1 MHVDIASAGMATA
14 RVTNDFRHI
23 VQQALAGLALSASFG
38 LAIGARYGVA
48 AMAVHAAGVPLGFAV
63 AAGLAA
69 PALCIGVAHFDL
81 PIDAQAVA
89 RAVTRGL
96 WVAGRALA
104 GLAPAALLL
113 TVTPE
118 SPVSSAI
125 FAALGLAL
133 GSAVLSAWL
142 RRRLSR

>member
-1 MHVDIASAGMATA
+1 MTIDVASPSLSSA
-14 RVTNDFRHI
+14 RVSNDFKEI
-23 VQQALAGLALSASFG
+23 AQQALGGLGLSACFG

-81 PIDAQAVA
+81 PIDALAVA
-89 RAVTRGL
+89 RAVARGL
-96 WVAGRALA
+96 GAAGRVLA

-118 SPVSSAI
+118 ARDHRGHLRSAG
-125 FAALGLAL
+125 AGT
-133 GSAVLSAWL
+133 G
-142 RRRLSR
+142 